1 MQFLFPAFLFALAAL
16 AIPVIIHLFYFRRFK
31 KVYFTNV
38 RFLREVKEETS
49 ARSRLRNLLVLLMR
63 LLAVAFLVLAFA
75 QPFIPQDDAE
85 VQQGNKAV
93 SLFIDNSFSMQALSQ
108 DVPLVEK
115 AKQRAREI
123 VNAYAPSD
131 EFQILTND
139 FEGRHQRMV
148 SQEDALALIE
158 EIKAGP
164 AVRQLSAVLA
174 RQRQALSTAEA
185 DYEVVY
191 QISDFQQNIT
201 DIQGVE
207 DSTLELNL
215 VPLQAVQEKNISIDS
230 AWFINPVPMPNQ
242 PNPLVVRVRNLTGE
256 TAENVRL
263 SIRHEG
269 ENKPV
274 GTLAVPAESSVVDT
288 VNVSIQRTGWHEA
301 RLNITDFPIQF
312 DDNYHIAFNVKDVIR
327 VLAINEDQAN
337 RYLTAAFDGVSNFEI
352 DNLPSQALDYSQL
365 GNYDLIVTND
375 LQAISSGLAFEL
387 QQYVENGGNLTVF
400 PGRDADLSSYR
411 SFLSGFPA
419 NELEQFQEQ
428 PREVGQINTEA
439 FVFNDVFENRSANL
453 KLPATQGNFSLS
465 NYANRG
471 EEPLLTYR
479 DGAVLLARYQKGQ
492 GNLYLSAAP
501 LNEAYSNLVRNG
513 EIFVP
518 MLFKMAISSR
528 QGQALSYTIGQNA
541 TLVAPHDATSSDI
554 VYKLRGEDEEFIP
567 EQRIIGAKV
576 YLNAGQ
582 QVKEA
587 GYYDL
592 FLQPEAI
599 LATYAFNYDRRESE
613 LTYYGPEELAEYVGP
628 IANLINVSENAVLTA
643 TIEERSQGVSL
654 WRWCLIL
661 ALLFLGAEV
670 LLLRFWKV

>member
-63 LLAVAFLVLAFA
+63 LLAIVFLVLAFA

-85 VQQGNKAV
+85 VQRGNKAV

-207 DSTLELNL
+207 DTTLELNL

-288 VNVSIQRTGWHEA
+288 INVSIQRTGWHEA

-400 PGRDADLSSYR
+400 PGREADLSSYR

-479 DGAVLLARYQKGQ
+479 DGAVLLARYQKGR

-613 LTYYGPEELAEYVGP
+613 LTYYGPEELAAYVGP

-643 TIEERSQGVSL
+643 TIEERSQGISL